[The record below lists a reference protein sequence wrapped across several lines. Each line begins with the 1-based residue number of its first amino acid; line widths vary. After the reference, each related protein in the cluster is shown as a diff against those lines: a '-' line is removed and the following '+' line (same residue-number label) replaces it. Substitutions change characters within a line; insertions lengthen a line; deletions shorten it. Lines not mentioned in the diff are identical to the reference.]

1 MKIVLTSDWHL
12 DAMTDGSPRWEEIE
26 ALVDHSAT
34 VAIQEQAG
42 LYVMAGDLCD
52 PDGWCAARAM
62 AKAIEVA
69 VKLDNAGIPSI
80 WVAGNHDVI
89 EDGMGTTTL
98 TPLVSADIAYHV
110 FEEPGEVIVK
120 NPGKGGDLHIVG
132 LPFTPRSHAYDPDGV
147 VKGLSRPRKG
157 EQTLVLGH
165 LNIEGIAAGS
175 ETNEMARGREVF
187 WPLDTIKRKWPHAT
201 LLAGHYHK
209 AQEFKSIYVIG
220 SLARLRHDEE
230 DHNPSLM
237 IIEV

>member
-12 DAMTDGSPRWEEIE
+12 DAMTDGVPRYEEIE
-26 ALVDHSAT
+26 ALVDHSVN
-34 VAIQEQAG
+34 VAIEEAAG

-52 PDGWCAARAM
+52 PDGWNAVRGM

-69 VKLDNAGIPSI
+69 VKLDNAGIPSV
-80 WVAGNHDVI
+80 WVAGNHDVV

-120 NPGKGGDLHIVG
+120 NHGKGGDLHIVG

-165 LNIEGIAAGS
+165 LNIEGIATGS

-187 WPLDTIKRKWPHAT
+187 WPLDVIKRKWPGVT
-201 LLAGHYHK
+201 MLAGHYHQ
-209 AQEFKSIYVIG
+209 AQEFKDIHVIG

-237 IIEV
+237 IIEI